1 MVEPLLEDVL
11 ERIAESG
18 KHVDHAKEVLHDA
31 CDSALD
37 ESKRKLKRGRR
48 IVLYLTTNAQ
58 HAARKHVLPSMT
70 GAFLVGIAAGIL
82 VGWFLARRD

>member
-1 MVEPLLEDVL
+1 MVESLVENV
-11 ERIAESG
+11 RQHVAESA
-18 KHVDHAKEVLHDA
+18 KPIDHVKEVLHDA
-31 CDSALD
+31 CDDALN

-70 GAFLVGIAAGIL
+70 GAFVIGIAAGIL
-82 VGWFLARRD
+82 VGWFVTRRD